1 MVQYESRPSTRP
13 SYLHMDRLVV
23 LPWHMSLAG
32 HVDATDVD
40 VDGLGFLIG
49 FFVPGL
55 AASAM
60 NTTDETRRI
69 EKNFIVV
76 LDSVLMTDEIM
87 ASSEGYR

>member
-1 MVQYESRPSTRP
+1 
-13 SYLHMDRLVV
+13 
-23 LPWHMSLAG
+23 MSLAG